1 MKRLLWLPLLL
12 AACQSAPPLNP
23 PSASLEALLPLSA
36 KAVSAK
42 AFVSG
47 NRILDLQGK
56 VLAGGNT
63 GRSRG
68 DVPAVGA
75 SLDQPGGIALDSQGR
90 VVFSDTGNH
99 RIYRIEGG
107 KLVAVAGTGTNFT
120 PIGDGGPATSAQLNH
135 PTGLAFDAQG
145 LLYFADTDN
154 HRIRRIRKDGTIE
167 TFAGKGAKGHGG
179 DGGSAKDAT
188 LNRPEGL
195 AFDEQGNLYVADT
208 GNHKIRFIDSK
219 GSIETFA
226 GNGEAGFRG
235 DDGAAEDAS
244 LSGPTSVLPM
254 GTDVYVAD
262 TGNHRIR
269 WIDAYGRIKTIVG
282 NGKVGKAKPGPGLE
296 TPLETPVLGGDLLLG
311 DPQGLYRLRV
321 SSGKTSS

>member
-1 MKRLLWLPLLL
+1 MKRLLWIPLLL
-12 AACQSAPPLNP
+12 AACQSAPPMNP
-23 PSASLEALLPLSA
+23 PSVSLEALLPMPA

-56 VLAGGNT
+56 MLAGGNT
-63 GRSRG
+63 GRSRN
-68 DVPAVGA
+68 DIPAVGA
-75 SLDQPGGIALDSQGR
+75 SLDNPGGIALDPQGR

-107 KLVAVAGTGTNFT
+107 KLAALAGTGTNFT
-120 PIGDGGPATSAQLNH
+120 PIGDGGPATSAQLNR
-135 PTGLAFDAQG
+135 PTGLAFDSQG
-145 LLYFADTDN
+145 LLYFADSDN
-154 HRIRRIRKDGTIE
+154 HRIRRILQDGTIE

-179 DGGSAKDAT
+179 DGGAAKDAA

-208 GNHKIRFIDSK
+208 GNHKIRRIRK
-219 GSIETFA
+219 GTIETFA

-235 DDGAAEDAS
+235 DGNLARDAS
-244 LSGPTSVLPM
+244 LDHPTSVLIQ
-254 GTDVYVAD
+254 GADVFVAD

-269 WIDAYGRIKTIVG
+269 WIDAYGRIQTVAG
-282 NGKVGKAKPGPGLE
+282 DGKIGKAKAGPGRE
-296 TPLETPVLGGDLLLG
+296 TPLDAPVLGGDGLLG
-311 DPQGLYRLRV
+311 DSSGLYRLRV
-321 SSGKTSS
+321 ERKTQKP